1 MRLAQRR
8 KLGVKE
14 ADYSAFQRFQ
24 KRSATGA
31 VRLYAA
37 LPSSKKWR
45 SLLSRCFINRT
56 HLRRFVLALHHSN
69 LVESMPVEMIER
81 YFRDKMKE
89 DTSIADL
96 LDWRAFIK
104 AALIFLAAFA
114 TYFIT
119 RSPGLDEFD
128 SVQFAMGV
136 REFNVWEHQPHPP
149 GYPLFI
155 FLGWIGVKFFGATPE
170 LSLHFVSALGG
181 ALFIAAW
188 FLIIRL
194 QFTERLGWWVAT
206 CLAITPVV
214 WMTATKVLTDSL
226 AAGFLSMEL
235 FAGLCFAHRGGRSA
249 LLATSLFGAA
259 SAGARPQLIGVVLVI
274 ILLALKQRAATVK
287 MSPNPAKPGS
297 SFNPSNMLEKREQT
311 EGVGRPSP
319 IDSNGSP
326 RGQTGSI
333 FALGTLLAGCLLWL
347 LPMWYWQSRLRPD
360 VPAWLV
366 YPKLIYSQWQWRL
379 HKPQTFL
386 LAGDWSPRYLALR
399 FANHILGWFGLG
411 LGFLQSW
418 AALIAGILIVAFG
431 LAAYLLRRRELNDR
445 QFWKFHGPWALVH
458 VAIIFVCLPATQR
471 YYLVIYPLL
480 LVALLRGFLRMSAP
494 WNWSALAL
502 PALLLSITIPIAIAN
517 HREEAPPIRLIRY
530 LQKLYPPS
538 ARSRVILLFGGSRR
552 HADWYA
558 PEFVRIHDIPP
569 ANGLAEITKGAAAV
583 YTDNAKLP
591 LPQGWRRVPLVEF
604 KRSLVIYVKHHVV
617 RLFLIDRGTS
627 S

>member
-1 MRLAQRR
+1 MKNDTPNANRLDPQ
-8 KLGVKE
+8 
-14 ADYSAFQRFQ
+14 
-24 KRSATGA
+24 
-31 VRLYAA
+31 
-37 LPSSKKWR
+37 
-45 SLLSRCFINRT
+45 
-56 HLRRFVLALHHSN
+56 VL
-69 LVESMPVEMIER
+69 
-81 YFRDKMKE
+81 
-89 DTSIADL
+89 T
-96 LDWRAFIK
+96 K
-104 AALIFLAAFA
+104 AALFFVAVFA
-114 TYFIT
+114 LYFVS

-155 FLGWIGVKFFGATPE
+155 FLGWIGVKFFGASPE

-194 QFTERLGWWVAT
+194 QFTERLGWWVAA

-235 FAGLCFAHRGGRSA
+235 FAGLCFVQQGGRSA

-259 SAGARPQLIGVVLVI
+259 CAGARPQLIGVVFVI
-274 ILLALKQRAATVK
+274 LLLALRQRAATVK
-287 MSPNPAKPGS
+287 MSARPAN
-297 SFNPSNMLEKREQT
+297 SFNPSITIEKSAKTKGGGQ
-311 EGVGRPSP
+311 PSL
-319 IDSNGSP
+319 IDSTGCP
-326 RGQTGSI
+326 RARSGSI
-333 FALGTLLAGCLLWL
+333 FAMGTLIAGSLLWL

-366 YPKLIYSQWQWRL
+366 YPKLIYNQWQWRL
-379 HKPQTFL
+379 DKPETSL

-399 FANHILGWFGLG
+399 FAIHILGWFGLG
-411 LGFLQSW
+411 LGFIQSW
-418 AALIAGILIVAFG
+418 VALIAGVLIVAFG
-431 LAAYLLRRRELNDR
+431 LAAYFLRHRELNDR

-480 LVALLRGFLRMSAP
+480 LVALLRGFLGMSAL
-494 WNWSALAL
+494 WNWSAVAL
-502 PALLLSITIPIAIAN
+502 PAVLLYTTIPIAIAN

-530 LQKLYPPS
+530 LEELYPPS
-538 ARSRVILLFGGSRR
+538 ARSRVVLLFTSARR
-552 HADWYA
+552 HAEWYA
-558 PEFVRIHDIPP
+558 PEFKTIHPIPP
-569 ANGLAEITKGAAAV
+569 PYLLPEITQDAVAV
-583 YTDNAKLP
+583 YTDSAKLP

-604 KRSLVIYVKHHVV
+604 SRSSVIYVKHHVL
-617 RLFLIDRGTS
+617 RLFLIDRGNS
-627 S
+627 P

>member
-1 MRLAQRR
+1 M
-8 KLGVKE
+8 
-14 ADYSAFQRFQ
+14 
-24 KRSATGA
+24 
-31 VRLYAA
+31 
-37 LPSSKKWR
+37 P
-45 SLLSRCFINRT
+45 
-56 HLRRFVLALHHSN
+56 LHHSN
-69 LVESMPVEMIER
+69 LVESMRVDMIER
-81 YFRDKMKE
+81 NFRDKMKE

-104 AALIFLAAFA
+104 AVLIFLAAFA

-155 FLGWIGVKFFGATPE
+155 SLGWIGVKFFGASPE

-181 ALFIAAW
+181 ALFISTW

-235 FAGLCFAHRGGRSA
+235 FAGLCFVQRGGRSA

-274 ILLALKQRAATVK
+274 LLLALRQRTATVK
-287 MSPNPAKPGS
+287 MSPNPAKPGN
-297 SFNPSNMLEKREQT
+297 SFNPSIMIEKRVQT
-311 EGVGRPSP
+311 EGAGRPSL
-319 IDSNGSP
+319 IDSIGCPWARS
-326 RGQTGSI
+326 GSI
-333 FALGTLLAGCLLWL
+333 FALSALIAGCLLWL
-347 LPMWYWQSRLRPD
+347 LPMWYSQSRLRPD

-366 YPKLIYSQWQWRL
+366 YPKLIYNQWQWRL
-379 HKPQTFL
+379 DRPEVSL

-399 FANHILGWFGLG
+399 FAVHILGWFGLG

-418 AALIAGILIVAFG
+418 AALIAGVLIVAFG
-431 LAAYLLRRRELNDR
+431 LAAYFLRHRELNDR
-445 QFWKFHGPWALVH
+445 QFWKFQGPWALVH

-480 LVALLRGFLRMSAP
+480 LVALLRGFLGMSAP
-494 WNWSALAL
+494 WNWSAVAL
-502 PALLLSITIPIAIAN
+502 PAVLLYTTIPIAIAN
-517 HREEAPPIRLIRY
+517 HRDEAPPIRLIRY
-530 LQKLYPPS
+530 LEKLYPPS
-538 ARSRVILLFGGSRR
+538 ARRRVILLFCNARR
-552 HADWYA
+552 HAEWYA
-558 PEFVRIHDIPP
+558 PEFITIPP
-569 ANGLAEITKGAAAV
+569 PYALPEITQGAVAV
-583 YTDNAKLP
+583 YTDSAKLP

-604 KRSLVIYVKHHVV
+604 SRSSVIYVKHHVL
-617 RLFLIDRGTS
+617 RLFLIDRGNS